1 MVPSIPASLWRM
13 SRRSSDQSSNS
24 WTRLVSHSFNDVP
37 TAPKRARRVV
47 TEEDEEFLRDIE
59 STHLAKDPSIEDLF
73 GETQGL
79 EPIGEKSNLREYFR
93 ELWQRRHFI
102 WRESKNKVFNK
113 SLNTFL
119 GPLWLVLNP
128 LLLAAFYWVIFG
140 IVLGISRGVDNFVAF
155 IIIGI
160 LMFRFSSG
168 IIGESTK
175 VIASSR
181 SMIKAFSYPRAAI
194 PISLVIRETLA
205 QFIVIAVMLVMIL
218 AIPPHVSIDATWL
231 LFPAVFIFQIFISL
245 GIAFFFSR
253 IGYKIPDFAQTMS
266 FVTRILMY
274 GSGVIFPVERFLE
287 NETALAIVQ
296 ANPIYILLEAYR
308 AILMENTIPPPTTW
322 WSLAAWA
329 IGLLIFGFIYF
340 WRGEEEYAREQR

>member
-1 MVPSIPASLWRM
+1 MTH
-13 SRRSSDQSSNS
+13 SSKGTS
-24 WTRLVSHSFNDVP
+24 
-37 TAPKRARRVV
+37 TAPKRARRIV
-47 TEEDEEFLRDIE
+47 TGEDEEFLRDIE
-59 STHLAKDPSIEDLF
+59 KTHLAKDPSVEDLF

-79 EPIGEKSNLREYFR
+79 QPIGEKANLRDYFG
-93 ELWQRRHFI
+93 ELRQRRHYI
-102 WRESKNKVFNK
+102 WRESKNKVLSK
-113 SLNTFL
+113 SSNTFL
-119 GPLWLVLNP
+119 GPLWLIVNP

-140 IVLGISRGVDNFVAF
+140 IVLGISRGMDNFVAF
-155 IIIGI
+155 VIIGI

-168 IIGESTK
+168 IINESTK

-205 QFIVIAVMLVMIL
+205 QFLVMAVMLVMIL
-218 AIPPHVSIDATWL
+218 AIPPHATIDATWL
-231 LFPAVFIFQIFISL
+231 FFPAVFSFQILINL

-253 IGYKIPDFAQTMS
+253 IGYKVPDFAQAMS

-296 ANPIYILLEAYR
+296 ANPIYILLDAYR
-308 AILMENTIPPPTTW
+308 SILMDNTVPPPATW

-329 IGLLIFGFIYF
+329 AGLLVVGFIYF